1 MTKIMYEVTDASIV
15 EVYSEEGA
23 SPEEVYQAW

>member
-1 MTKIMYEVTDASIV
+1 MTKIMCEVTDASIV